1 MGESV
6 KIDELARDLIR
17 LSGYI
22 PGVDIEIE
30 YTGLRPGEKLYEEL
44 LLAEEGIKT
53 TEHEHIF
60 VAKPLEVSYSEM
72 LSHISAIENCMYDV
86 DNLRDCLST
95 VIGTY
100 NYVNHEVAATK

>member
-30 YTGLRPGEKLYEEL
+30 YTGLRPGEKLFEEL

-53 TEHEHIF
+53 TKHEHIF
-60 VAKPLEVSYSEM
+60 VAKPLEVSYKEM
-72 LSHISAIENCMYDV
+72 LNHIEQIEGCMYDI
-86 DNLRDCLST
+86 DNLKNCLSA

-100 NYVNHEVAATK
+100 NYVNHEVAVSN